1 MLRLIP
7 INKSRV
13 RRALGSEEF
22 LLRGKNPDAC
32 IHAGTPVDGTGKRV
46 SSIKLMGLCSEALAS
61 EVLVQ
66 SCPKEGI

>member
-1 MLRLIP
+1 M
-7 INKSRV
+7 
-13 RRALGSEEF
+13 
-22 LLRGKNPDAC
+22 RGKNPDAC

-61 EVLVQ
+61 EVLVP